1 MNNNI
6 LDGKNVSKTILNEI
20 RNDIK
25 INNWQNKIG
34 LAVIIIGNR
43 TDSEIYVKKKLQSC
57 EYVGI
62 NSYKIEFSE
71 TVKNVE
77 LYNEIDRLN
86 NDQKIHG
93 ILIQLPIPKH
103 LNEEDILKKI
113 AYAKDV
119 DGFHASNI
127 GYLAMERRNPLF
139 IPCTPK
145 GCFELLKRYNIKF
158 KGKHVVV
165 IGKSNIVGLPM
176 ALLMMKE
183 MATVTVCHI
192 ETIDIMKHTQM
203 ADILIVGVGVP
214 HLVKREWVKDDVVIV
229 DIGINSINDPS
240 KKKGYRLVGDVDY
253 ENIKNIASYITPVP
267 GGIGPMTVSML
278 MKNTLISYKNSI
290 GWHC

>member
-1 MNNNI
+1 MNTNI
-6 LDGKNVSKTILNEI
+6 LDGKNISKTILNEI
-20 RNDIK
+20 RDDI
-25 INNWQNKIG
+25 IQHNWDNKIG
-34 LAVIIIGNR
+34 LAVIIIGNKK
-43 TDSEIYVKKKLQSC
+43 DSQIYVKKKIQSC

-62 NSYKIEFSE
+62 NSYKISFDE
-71 TVKNVE
+71 TVTDIE

-86 NDQKIHG
+86 NDKMIHG

-103 LNEEDILKKI
+103 LNEEAILKKI
-113 AYAKDV
+113 EYTKDV

-145 GCFELLKRYNIKF
+145 GCFELLRRYNITI

-165 IGKSNIVGLPM
+165 IGKSNIVGLPIS
-176 ALLMMKE
+176 LLMMKE

-192 ETIDIMKHTQM
+192 ETTDIMKHTQM

-214 HLVKREWVKDDVVIV
+214 HMVRREWVKEGVVIV
-229 DIGINSINDPS
+229 DIGINTIKDPS

-253 ENIKNIASYITPVP
+253 ENVKNIASYITPVP
-267 GGIGPMTVSML
+267 GGVGPMTVSML

-290 GWHC
+290 GCL